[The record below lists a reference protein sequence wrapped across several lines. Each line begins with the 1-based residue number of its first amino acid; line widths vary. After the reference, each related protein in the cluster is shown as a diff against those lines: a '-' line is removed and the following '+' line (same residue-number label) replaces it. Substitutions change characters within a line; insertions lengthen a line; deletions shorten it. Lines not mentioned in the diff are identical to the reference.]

1 MSRLKII
8 HYGRPLL
15 REKAHD
21 LKGVGRGGG
30 GGIDA
35 ASHPR
40 GPGQRVFRRTALT
53 VAALLAALAWPG
65 MLAQPSV
72 AAESTE
78 TLARLK
84 EEARQFQG
92 QEMITAR
99 AFSFVFNPG
108 DRPRI
113 TWRDTETVRD
123 LGCTQPLR
131 VRWFD
136 DRLDEATTPSRPGRW
151 GAVIE
156 GTAPNG
162 TPLRR
167 SMTFYCRPPGM
178 FLVGAPTIDLAFEY
192 QPGPIGKTVWREH
205 KDEIRRCVGDAVFR
219 SLNDSETGAILLSG
233 LAAIEPK
240 GRPPKSWET
249 AQAANEDYHLALKL
263 KVTGVEGATRTL
275 APMRRRARPAPAL
288 HKGTM
293 REAGMKP
300 GAKRRIGEV
309 CRAWAKDSGTP
320 FVTLVAR
327 NGVIV
332 THGAFGLDETSAPVT
347 RDFRAGIASITKSIS
362 AMLFMR
368 FVDQGLLR
376 LDDPVSV
383 AFPDWPTT
391 GPTVPTFRQCLTH
404 MSGVTGHGSHGGVRN
419 PNLENII
426 LNGIHAMRPGREYN
440 YSGVNFDLAGKA
452 MEMVAG
458 KTARRLLQ
466 EDLYGPLGIGDVP
479 MGDMGAGAAPTAREL
494 AILAQVLANRGSY
507 GDLEVFSESAFSQ
520 MLPAD
525 LSAQYPGVG
534 PREEYGPGIGR
545 RYDVR
550 EGAETTSTRPQDLY
564 FSANTLGH
572 GSLSQCIFRADLEH
586 NLVVVQIRR
595 TGGPR
600 YPQWVHRFFA
610 AISDSMMEQGH

>member
-1 MSRLKII
+1 
-8 HYGRPLL
+8 
-15 REKAHD
+15 
-21 LKGVGRGGG
+21 V
-30 GGIDA
+30 
-35 ASHPR
+35 
-40 GPGQRVFRRTALT
+40 
-53 VAALLAALAWPG
+53 LLALALPG
-65 MLAQPSV
+65 GLAAQQSG

-84 EEARQFQG
+84 SDAQRFQG
-92 QEMITAR
+92 QELVTAR
-99 AFSFVFNPG
+99 AFSYVFNPG

-113 TWRDTETVRD
+113 IWRDAEGVRD
-123 LGCTQPLR
+123 LGCTEPLR

-136 DRLDEATTPSRPGRW
+136 DELNEVTTPTKPGRW

-167 SMTFYCRPPGM
+167 SITFYCRPPGM
-178 FLVGAPTIDLAFEY
+178 FLVGAPTIDLAFKY
-192 QPGPIGKTVWREH
+192 QPGPIEKSVWREH
-205 KDEIRRCVGDAVFR
+205 EPEIRRCVGDAMFR
-219 SLNDSETGAILLSG
+219 SLNDSEAGAILLSG
-233 LAAIEPK
+233 LGSMEPL
-240 GRPPKSWET
+240 GRPPKSYET

-263 KVTGVEGATRTL
+263 KAMGLADRTRPL
-275 APMRRRARPAPAL
+275 APPRRRARPAPAL

-300 GAKRRIGEV
+300 DAKRRIDAV

-332 THGAFGLDETSAPVT
+332 THEAFGLDETGKPVT
-347 RDFRAGIASITKSIS
+347 RDLRADVASINKSIS

-368 FVDQGLLR
+368 FVDQGLLG

-391 GPTVPTFRQCLTH
+391 GTTVPTFRECLTH
-404 MSGVTGHGSHGGVRN
+404 MSGVTGHSSYAGVRN

-452 MEMVAG
+452 MEMVTG
-458 KTARRLLQ
+458 RTARRLLQ
-466 EDLYGPLGIGDVP
+466 EGLYRPLGIGDVP

-494 AILAQVLANRGSY
+494 AILAQVLANRGGY
-507 GDLEVFSESAFSQ
+507 GDLDVFSEDTFSQ
-520 MLPAD
+520 MLPVD
-525 LSAQYPGVG
+525 LSVQYPGVG
-534 PREEYGPGIGR
+534 PKEEYGPGIGR

-564 FSANTLGH
+564 FSTNTLGH
-572 GSLSQCIFRADLEH
+572 GSLTQCIFRADLER
-586 NLVVVQIRR
+586 NLVVAQIRK

-610 AISDSMMEQGH
+610 AIADSVVE